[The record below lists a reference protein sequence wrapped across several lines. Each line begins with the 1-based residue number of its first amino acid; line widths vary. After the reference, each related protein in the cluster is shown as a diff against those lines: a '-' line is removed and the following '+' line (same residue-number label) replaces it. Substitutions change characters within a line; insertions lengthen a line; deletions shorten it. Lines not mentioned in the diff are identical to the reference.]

1 MSVVRELE
9 DADSVGTLACTSC
22 LVEACRIR
30 PYLEGL
36 TGCVPASLV
45 DVTRHSRG
53 RLLLKGQDSPHDLWI
68 IVSGMTLV
76 QHVLP
81 DGRRQVLDFRFPGE
95 ILCPGALGSNSEL
108 SVQTV
113 CTTKICHISNDTVSR
128 LVTQQPRLIQELFE
142 IACGQIKRAH
152 LQMIALG
159 RLTAPERIATFLL
172 EMAARTRQPVQ
183 DRVEF
188 LLPMNREDIADFLG
202 LNPETVS
209 RLLTR
214 LRKAGLVEMPKPGH
228 AILRDVEALTEMTP
242 FPGGIR
248 RAVDPTDA
256 HTNIAHRAPRLCPVT
271 HNGTK
276 ARP

>member
-1 MSVVRELE
+1 MSVATELE
-9 DADSVGTLACTSC
+9 DADGVAALACTTC
-22 LVEACRIR
+22 PVEGCRVR
-30 PYLEGL
+30 PYLDEL
-36 TGCVPASLV
+36 TGCVPESLL
-45 DVTRHSRG
+45 DISRHTRG
-53 RLLLKGQDSPHDLWI
+53 KLLLKGQDSARDLWI

-81 DGRRQVLDFRFPGE
+81 DGRRQILDFRFPGE

-113 CTTKICHISNDTVSR
+113 CTTKICHISSDTVSR

-172 EMAARTRQPVQ
+172 EMAARTRQPVC

-202 LNPETVS
+202 LNSETVS
-209 RLLTR
+209 RLLSR
-214 LRKAGLVEMPKPGH
+214 LRKGGVIEMPKPGH
-228 AILRDVEALTEMTP
+228 AIIRDVDALTEMTP
-242 FPGGIR
+242 FPDGIR
-248 RAVDPTDA
+248 RALDPTDA
-256 HTNIAHRAPRLCPVT
+256 HTDIADRPPRLCPVAHDAAT
-271 HNGTK
+271 VQ
-276 ARP
+276 P